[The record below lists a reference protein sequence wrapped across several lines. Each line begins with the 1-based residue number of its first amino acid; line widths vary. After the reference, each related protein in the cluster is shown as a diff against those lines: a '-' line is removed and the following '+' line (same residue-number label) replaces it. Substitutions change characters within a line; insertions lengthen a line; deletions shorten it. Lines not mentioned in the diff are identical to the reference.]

1 MYNFIDTT
9 ESQSSVL
16 LPSEALKFN
25 GIYFEN
31 IISGYRTLYTR
42 GREMLETEIAAEE
55 VGVRDGAIYKNK
67 RYKGRTIIVGFQLI
81 KPTNTEF
88 LEAFNRLNALLDVKE
103 SEMIFADEADK
114 FYTGTKVGITDFE
127 PGSNSITGE
136 IEFYCSDPFK
146 YSVEEYTVQTTDL
159 SETLTDDTEE
169 AESIDVS
176 VPTFQVP
183 YSGSHLGYPVITANI
198 AADTGYIGFVDDRE
212 NIIQLG
218 DPAEDEGEN
227 YRQNETLI
235 SDAFS
240 TLNSRW
246 TLNNALLSSTAWKQ
260 TGRAYIKSG
269 TVRAASYG
277 TGTGRHGP
285 SITAAVP
292 ADSEGKTGA
301 GNCRFEWKHRFQST
315 STKQAGLFEA
325 ALLSGTTTKSRV
337 AAMFLY
343 KSRNSNKATCKLY
356 VRGALKKTLRFYVHK
371 SNKFTNTTAS
381 ITKYGSKITF
391 VIGGKKYSYRDT
403 NLSSIAVTYTSFY
416 FSKYAKYPGV
426 YYCYVNSAKFIK
438 NYVLK
443 WRDVPNKFSAGD
455 EVIIDC
461 NDGSI
466 TLNGNPAPGLG
477 ALGNDWETFGLLPG
491 TNNIGCVWSEWT
503 AAPPTFEL
511 KYRKAWI

>member
-88 LEAFNRLNALLDVKE
+88 LEAFDRLNALLDVKE

-146 YSVEEYTVQTTDL
+146 YSVAEYTVKTEDI

-169 AESIDVS
+169 AESVAVS
-176 VPTFQVP
+176 IPTFRIP
-183 YSGSHLGYPVITANI
+183 YDGSHLGYPVITANI

-218 DPAEDEGEN
+218 DPAEDEGEL
-227 YRQNETLI
+227 YKQNETLI
-235 SDAFS
+235 SDTFS
-240 TLNSRW
+240 TLNARW
-246 TLNNALLSSTAWKQ
+246 TLNNALLSNTAWKQ

-301 GNCRFEWKHRFQST
+301 GNCKLEWKHRFQST

-325 ALLSGTTTKSRV
+325 ALLGGTTTKSRV
-337 AAMFLY
+337 ASMLLY

-356 VRGALKKTLRFYVHK
+356 VRGALKKTLRFYAHK

-381 ITKYGSKITF
+381 ITKYGPRITF
-391 VIGGKKYSYRDT
+391 AINGKTYTYRDA
-403 NLSSIAVTYTSFY
+403 NLSPIAVTYTSFY

-426 YYCYVNSAKFIK
+426 YYCYVNSVKFIK

-491 TNNIGCVWSEWT
+491 TNDIGCVWSEWT
-503 AAPPTFEL
+503 ATPPTFEL